1 MLRFKLPLV
10 LFCMAWFYVP
20 AAHALLGEDYTMV
33 TSYYAAPSRWPPE
46 YEARI
51 DRFAKVQR
59 EVQPGI
65 VQLFK
70 NKANQ
75 INKQIWVAQG
85 RGWSFAQAADIRN
98 AIMQNRSASQ
108 VYQANNKYL
117 FIYPDGSRVI
127 VQYNPRTY
135 LVHTLW
141 AIDKDFDPGDR
152 GVFPK
157 AFWEKARVFPP
168 QS

>member
-1 MLRFKLPLV
+1 MPKLKLTL
-10 LFCMAWFYVP
+10 LFLWAAWMYTP
-20 AAHALLGEDYTMV
+20 EAHALLGEDYTMV

-46 YEARI
+46 YEARV

-59 EVQPGI
+59 EMQPEI

-75 INKQIWVAQG
+75 IHKQIWVAQG

-108 VYQANNKYL
+108 VYQVKNQYIFVYA
-117 FIYPDGSRVI
+117 DGSRVLF
-127 VQYNPRTY
+127 QYNPRNY

-141 AIDKDFDPGDR
+141 AVDKDFDPGDK
-152 GVFPK
+152 GAFPK
-157 AFWEKARVFPP
+157 SFWENARVFYP

>member
-1 MLRFKLPLV
+1 MLKLKVAVAFMGL
-10 LFCMAWFYVP
+10 AWLYMP

-33 TSYYAAPSRWPPE
+33 SAYYAAPSRWPPE
-46 YEARI
+46 YEARV

-70 NKANQ
+70 NKANR
-75 INKQIWVAQG
+75 INKQVWVAQG
-85 RGWSFAQAADIRN
+85 RGWSFTQAADIRN
-98 AIMQNRSASQ
+98 AIMQSRSASR
-108 VYQANNKYL
+108 VYQVKNQYIFLYA
-117 FIYPDGSRVI
+117 DGSRVV

-141 AIDKDFDPGDR
+141 ALDKDFDPGDQ
-152 GVFPK
+152 GAFPK
-157 AFWEKARVFPP
+157 AFWENARVFYP